1 MAPARRHWARVIAT
15 TDAAARLLDRLGIGG
30 VDTIAPIERVAGE
43 RVGLIGEAR
52 HALGDRLGTDGGDH
66 GAWRQDHWQL
76 AGART
81 EPDQGP
87 GRTRQRW

>member
-1 MAPARRHWARVIAT
+1 MAPALRRWASVIAT
-15 TDAAARLLDRLGIGG
+15 RAAAPRLLDGLGIGG
-30 VDTIAPIERVAGE
+30 VDAIATIERVAGE

-66 GAWRQDHWQL
+66 GAWRQDHRQL

-87 GRTRQRW
+87 GRTGQRW